1 MFPKKP
7 NIWTFIEKI
16 KKLESS
22 YSLEFERLQ
31 TGKNKNKNWR
41 SNKDLR
47 RDIVIS
53 TQLREYAEQRI
64 DLETLIT
71 KLSDLI
77 HEF

>member
-1 MFPKKP
+1 MFPDKKP

-47 RDIVIS
+47 RDIVI
-53 TQLREYAEQRI
+53 
-64 DLETLIT
+64 
-71 KLSDLI
+71 
-77 HEF
+77 